1 MKKTEDLLFPKIA
14 LETYYFIDRFRD
26 LLFPKIALETYL
38 LFPKIALEIKV
49 PVTRTIMTIIIA

>member
-14 LETYYFIDRFRD
+14 LETYYFIDRSRD